1 MGRLQMIKVLIVDD
15 ERLVVENI
23 TESIQWESMGF
34 VLSRPAYN
42 GKSAIRIFEEERP
55 DLVITDIKMP
65 GMDGLE
71 LSRELLKR
79 KADIQIILLTAYKD
93 FEYAKKAIE
102 LGVSR
107 YIVKNDIQPDS
118 MRELLMEVREDIR
131 DHKTNDRILR
141 REKCK
146 NLLEKGAA
154 DAELQK
160 ELMTSSMRIAQYMI
174 ILPYGY
180 FDDLLRQTEE
190 LSEDTRVLDSLIQ
203 EYDGICGFFIRFQ
216 CVFLM
221 EEVPEEITG
230 EMQIRQYMYEKAGE
244 FQGKLREDG
253 EDSGLIIMGY
263 RKQKE
268 KGCMELYQRLKK
280 MSEYFRFMQEGKIY
294 MESDLQ
300 EKVSPGVTEKEWDM
314 EVLNDNFRNHQAEK
328 ITEDIGQMYQTV
340 REPVW
345 DKNGL
350 ITLTEKLRNHLNDLC
365 RRSPGVRFEM
375 LLQQE
380 AGRSI
385 FLDEIRDRMTEIYR
399 KANRMVQNG
408 KEAQYSIYI
417 RKCIQY
423 IEEHYSEEINIET
436 VAGTLDIS
444 GVYLSQLCRKELS
457 QSFLELLTGTRI
469 KMAKKLLQQ
478 MPQMKMYEIAEAVR
492 YRSSQYFASV
502 FKKAEGM
509 TPWEYRSRNS

>member
-107 YIVKNDIQPDS
+107 YIVKNDIQPDF

-154 DAELQK
+154 DSELQK

-174 ILPYGY
+174 ILPHGY

-300 EKVSPGVTEKEWDM
+300 
-314 EVLNDNFRNHQAEK
+314 
-328 ITEDIGQMYQTV
+328 
-340 REPVW
+340 
-345 DKNGL
+345 
-350 ITLTEKLRNHLNDLC
+350 
-365 RRSPGVRFEM
+365 
-375 LLQQE
+375 
-380 AGRSI
+380 
-385 FLDEIRDRMTEIYR
+385 
-399 KANRMVQNG
+399 
-408 KEAQYSIYI
+408 
-417 RKCIQY
+417 
-423 IEEHYSEEINIET
+423 
-436 VAGTLDIS
+436 
-444 GVYLSQLCRKELS
+444 
-457 QSFLELLTGTRI
+457 
-469 KMAKKLLQQ
+469 
-478 MPQMKMYEIAEAVR
+478 
-492 YRSSQYFASV
+492 
-502 FKKAEGM
+502 
-509 TPWEYRSRNS
+509 